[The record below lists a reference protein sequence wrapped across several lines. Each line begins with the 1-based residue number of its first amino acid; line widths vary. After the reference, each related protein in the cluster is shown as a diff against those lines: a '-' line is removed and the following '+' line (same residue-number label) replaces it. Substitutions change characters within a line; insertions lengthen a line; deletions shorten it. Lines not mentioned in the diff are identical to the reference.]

1 MLANDL
7 ILSKAIWYLF
17 RLKESVAEK
26 EHEIDELGLFVQ
38 FPLNMC
44 VIDTL
49 PNLLRS
55 YVNHVVSYDMRTSY
69 VNYMLRYVNDIVL
82 ELEKGN
88 EKLKKDFFGEEI
100 LLGMNVRKYLNEFLD
115 KLNKKR

>member
-1 MLANDL
+1 MEDL
-7 ILSKAIWYLF
+7 VLSKAVWHLF

-44 VIDTL
+44 VIDIL
-49 PNLLRS
+49 PHLLKS
-55 YVNHVVSYDMRTSY
+55 YVNYVVSYDTKTLY
-69 VNYMLRYVNDIVL
+69 VNDMLRYVNDIIL

-88 EKLKKDFFGEEI
+88 EELKKDFFGEEI
-100 LLGMNVRKYLNEFLD
+100 LLAMTAKKFINVFLE
-115 KLNKKR
+115 KLKS